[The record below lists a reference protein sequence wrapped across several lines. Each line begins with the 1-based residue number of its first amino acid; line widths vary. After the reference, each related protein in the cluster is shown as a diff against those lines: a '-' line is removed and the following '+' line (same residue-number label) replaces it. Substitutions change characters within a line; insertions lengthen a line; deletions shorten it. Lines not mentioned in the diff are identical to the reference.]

1 MARRREQSTTVTLAV
16 AMLLASALIHLVL
29 LPVGNGILGLSA
41 AKPSPLPANDQ
52 IMEISLVEADP
63 DDADDDHE
71 PDLPGNLVNLDRVPD
86 ERPPEQT
93 DKIAESDSRV
103 DKEVRAPNQRPQRG
117 RAPTQPGDAPED
129 SKASPLLHP
138 RQASA
143 HNSEHTGSAAK
154 PGLSDA
160 GEGEESPL
168 VDAAAA
174 DDGQAPSDPG
184 AEGSPPAPS
193 GLRGNPADM
202 RDLFGRPGSL
212 DDLHTVEEEGSE
224 SLLNARRFKYSSFFN
239 RLRDA
244 IAEHWHPEIL
254 HAARDPQGRVY
265 GDKTRITR
273 LQVSLHADGS
283 LRSVRLEKSSDIDYL
298 DEEAIRAVRSA
309 APFANPPSGLV
320 DPETNRIDFGFAF
333 IFEIGRAPRI
343 HRYRR

>member
-1 MARRREQSTTVTLAV
+1 MARQREQQTTFALAV
-16 AMLLASALIHLVL
+16 AMLLASALVHLVL
-29 LPVGNGILGLSA
+29 LPVGNGILALSA
-41 AKPSPLPANDQ
+41 ETAPPLPAKDQ

-63 DDADDDHE
+63 DDPDDERE

-93 DKIAESDSRV
+93 DKIAEFDSRV
-103 DKEVRAPNQRPQRG
+103 DKEVRAPSQRPQQG
-117 RAPTQPGDAPED
+117 RAPTQPGDAPKT
-129 SKASPLLHP
+129 SKVSPLLHP
-138 RQASA
+138 RQAHADSGKD
-143 HNSEHTGSAAK
+143 SGSAARS
-154 PGLSDA
+154 GLSDA
-160 GEGEESPL
+160 GEGDESAA
-168 VDAAAA
+168 VDASPA
-174 DDGQAPSDPG
+174 DDGQAASAPG
-184 AEGSPPAPS
+184 QESSPPAPS
-193 GLRGNPADM
+193 GLVGNPPDM
-202 RDLFGRPGSL
+202 RDLFGRPGTF

-254 HAARDPQGRVY
+254 HAARDPQGRIY

-283 LRSVRLEKSSDIDYL
+283 LRAIRLEKSSDIDYL